1 MNAEIKTRKMISTP
15 WSDDRAL
22 VASILAGSETDFL
35 RLYAAYAP
43 RIYRFALK
51 RLRDTAEAEDVTQE
65 VFLAAHRS
73 LANYR
78 GSSALIIWM
87 LGIANNVVNR
97 RFRRARFSLAPLD
110 DLTLLDDSQAALIA
124 QNFLPLEQIIDAR
137 KIAKRCATSIVH
149 DLTPLQRRIFHLK
162 YLHQHSTRTIAA
174 TLGKSEDAVKAN
186 LYRIRKVVSA
196 GTDGLDAVL
205 ALR

>member
-1 MNAEIKTRKMISTP
+1 MAIAETP
-15 WSDDRAL
+15 WSDDHAL

-51 RLRDTAEAEDVTQE
+51 RLHDAAEAEDVTQE

-87 LGIANNVVNR
+87 LGIANNIVNR
-97 RFRRARFSLAPLD
+97 RFRRARFSLTPLD
-110 DLTLLDDSQAALIA
+110 DSHAALVA
-124 QNFLPLEQIIDAR
+124 QNFLPPDQLIDAR
-137 KIAKRCATSIVH
+137 KVATRCATSIAH
-149 DLTPLQRRIFHLK
+149 DLTPLQRQIFRLK
-162 YLHQHSTRTIAA
+162 YLHQHSTRAIAA
-174 TLGKSEDAVKAN
+174 SLGKSEDAVKAN

-196 GTDGLDAVL
+196 GTDGLDGIL